1 MADLSEKGRYEL
13 SESAKAKL
21 LADFDG
27 DVATPEE
34 TEAEMRRMREECG
47 YVLDPHTAVATAVA
61 RKLGMGADSVPVVI
75 AATATPYKFP
85 ETCKNAFGEDI
96 LDNPPPSFRDLEKL
110 PIAQTKVV
118 DVDGI
123 DEAVKE
129 LFQ

>member
-1 MADLSEKGRYEL
+1 
-13 SESAKAKL
+13 
-21 LADFDG
+21 
-27 DVATPEE
+27 
-34 TEAEMRRMREECG
+34 MRRMREECG